1 MDKIIILDTNF
12 LVANTGKINEIIPK
26 LEKNNYHVY
35 VPKMVQEEYINIQ
48 LRKIKELYKK
58 IENIKNN
65 NDFLNLKYENEEKV
79 LKWNENGYNRSFKD
93 YFGNNIIEYERN
105 NILDNVLARNRYKE
119 PPFYDEPNSSDKGFK
134 DTIIW
139 LSIKDFINK
148 YENDETFF
156 YYITSDN
163 GFIKYKDSLEK
174 EIENKHFEIVDIKD
188 ANKLYSKFSIEVAE
202 NQEEIE
208 GNIFD
213 SISNELNLDEA
224 REKINNLMW
233 EFNNYVNVDYYGNEN
248 VENRYI
254 IKKLISYN
262 ETEIFLNHISRVI
275 KDNFFRKTIN
285 PESIFPIECEVYSNG
300 AEINLDTLRD
310 IDVLYHQVSKTEYK
324 KAFIQFIMQK
334 INENKV
340 NEVTFINAEDDDL
353 PF

>member
-65 NDFLNLKYENEEKV
+65 NDFLDLKYENEEKV

-139 LSIKDFINK
+139 LSIKEFINK

-174 EIENKHFEIVDIKD
+174 EIKNKQFEIVDIKD
-188 ANKLYSKFSIEVAE
+188 ANKSYSKFSIEVSE

-262 ETEIFLNHISRVI
+262 ETETFLNHISRVI

-310 IDVLYHQVSKTEYK
+310 IDGLYHQVSKTEYK

>member
-79 LKWNENGYNRSFKD
+79 LKWNENGFTNKMIRQ
-93 YFGNNIIEYERN
+93 NI
-105 NILDNVLARNRYKE
+105 
-119 PPFYDEPNSSDKGFK
+119 YDEPNSSDKGFK

-139 LSIKDFINK
+139 LSIKEFINK

-208 GNIFD
+208 ENIFD

>member
-65 NDFLNLKYENEEKV
+65 NEFLNLKYENEEKV

-139 LSIKDFINK
+139 LSIKEFINK

-310 IDVLYHQVSKTEYK
+310 IDGLYHQVSKTEYK

>member
-139 LSIKDFINK
+139 LSIKEFINK
-148 YENDETFF
+148 YENDEAFF

-174 EIENKHFEIVDIKD
+174 EIENKQFEIVDIKD
-188 ANKLYSKFSIEVAE
+188 ANKLYSKFSIEVSE
-202 NQEEIE
+202 NQEENE

-213 SISNELNLDEA
+213 SISNELNLDEV

-262 ETEIFLNHISRVI
+262 ETETFLNHISRVI

-285 PESIFPIECEVYSNG
+285 PETIFPIECEVYSNG
-300 AEINLDTLRD
+300 AEINLDTIRD
-310 IDVLYHQVSKTEYK
+310 IDGLYHQVSKTEYK

-340 NEVTFINAEDDDL
+340 NEATFINTEDDDL

>member
-65 NDFLNLKYENEEKV
+65 NDFLDLKYENEEKV

-139 LSIKDFINK
+139 LSIKEFINK

-174 EIENKHFEIVDIKD
+174 EIKNKQFEIVDIKD
-188 ANKLYSKFSIEVAE
+188 ANKLYSKFSIEVSE

-262 ETEIFLNHISRVI
+262 ETETFLNHISRVI

-310 IDVLYHQVSKTEYK
+310 IDGLYHQVSKTEYK

>member
-139 LSIKDFINK
+139 LSIKEFINK

>member
-139 LSIKDFINK
+139 LSIKEFINK

-208 GNIFD
+208 ENIFD

>member
-213 SISNELNLDEA
+213 SISN
-224 REKINNLMW
+224 
-233 EFNNYVNVDYYGNEN
+233 DYYGNEN

>member
-1 MDKIIILDTNF
+1 MEKIIILDTNF

-58 IENIKNN
+58 IENIKSS

-79 LKWNENGYNRSFKD
+79 LKWNENGYNKSFKE
-93 YFGNNIIEYERN
+93 YFGDNVIGYKKA
-105 NILDNVLARNRYKE
+105 NILENVLARNRYKE

-139 LSIKDFINK
+139 LSIKEFINK
-148 YENDETFF
+148 YENKETFF

-163 GFIKYKDSLEK
+163 GFVKYKNSLEK
-174 EIENKHFEIVDIKD
+174 EIKDKYFEIVDIKD
-188 ANKLYSKFSIEVAE
+188 ENKLYSKFNIEILE
-202 NQEEIE
+202 NKKEIE
-208 GNIFD
+208 ENVFD
-213 SISNELNLDEA
+213 SLIDGVNLDEA

-233 EFNNYVNVDYYGNEN
+233 DFNNYVDVDYYGNEN
-248 VENRYI
+248 IGNRYE
-254 IKKLISYN
+254 IKKPISYN
-262 ETEIFLNHISRVI
+262 ETEILLNHIQRVL

-285 PESIFPIECEVYSNG
+285 PESIFPSECQVYSKG
-300 AEINLDTLRD
+300 CEISLDTLKD
-310 IDVLYHQVSKTEYK
+310 IDRLYHQIFKTEYK
-324 KAFIQFIMQK
+324 NAFIQFVMQK
-334 INENKV
+334 INKNKIE
-340 NEVTFINAEDDDL
+340 EVAFINAEDDEL